1 MLASSHHCHLSQAVA
16 SVLRK
21 LPTLPSLLILCIL
34 IELPIETRETAVSRK
49 SPLSPSSSLS
59 SSAER
64 HLRINKLS
72 VPESVENGTKKFVIL
87 DCDYDVNER
96 VDKKLVIKWF
106 FNDDPVPIYQWIPEL
121 NIRTTSPKF
130 TDRIDLS
137 YSVPGG
143 SPLTKYRAVKL
154 LKPTISDSGRYSCH
168 VASLFSQDSQE
179 KSMHVYAPIVWTR
192 KPTDVETTEGMDV
205 SIGCKAEGDPP
216 PQIFWKRLTG
226 SSSINPPLVS
236 SEVLRIKNIR
246 REDAGIYSC
255 VAWNG
260 NGPQLEV
267 NIRVSVK
274 ATTPQPHQLKP
285 RGNSAQVAKA
295 TTLSNVLSM
304 ILLFVFL
311 YTPHL

>member
-1 MLASSHHCHLSQAVA
+1 MARFFPCFCAPVVLFFTFLCFFLDVWCGCVETCVRHQRWQLERVIIQPYDYRFHVLFLFHDFLTKSLISSLS
-16 SVLRK
+16 
-21 LPTLPSLLILCIL
+21 
-34 IELPIETRETAVSRK
+34 ELPIETRGTAVSRR

-154 LKPTISDSGRYSCH
+154 LKPTISDSGRYSCN

-179 KSMHVYAPIVWTR
+179 KSMHVYGR
-192 KPTDVETTEGMDV
+192 
-205 SIGCKAEGDPP
+205 C
-216 PQIFWKRLTG
+216 L
-226 SSSINPPLVS
+226 
-236 SEVLRIKNIR
+236 
-246 REDAGIYSC
+246 
-255 VAWNG
+255 
-260 NGPQLEV
+260 
-267 NIRVSVK
+267 
-274 ATTPQPHQLKP
+274 
-285 RGNSAQVAKA
+285 
-295 TTLSNVLSM
+295 
-304 ILLFVFL
+304 
-311 YTPHL
+311 